1 MKQILHLMVF
11 LALVATI
18 AGGALATA
26 NAITQPIIQANA
38 LAAEK
43 ENLQK
48 IFPNVDDSAFE
59 EVEVKQSQTIEKI
72 FKVKG
77 EGTIFKLKVSG
88 YKEGTTFMVAFDN
101 SGTIINYVVLSNGD
115 TQGIGSKVGDE
126 AFKNS
131 LINKK
136 GDGKL
141 DTISGATISS
151 RPVIEGIKEAA
162 TYFAE
167 NIK

>member
-1 MKQILHLMVF
+1 MKKILHLTVF
-11 LALVATI
+11 LALVATV
-18 AGGALATA
+18 AGGALAAA
-26 NAITQPIIQANA
+26 NAITQPVILENA

-48 IFPNVDDSAFE
+48 IFPNAANDAFE
-59 EVEVKQSQTIEKI
+59 EVEVKKSQTIEKI

-77 EGTIFKLKVSG
+77 EGTVFKLKVSG
-88 YKEGTTFMVAFDN
+88 YKEGTSFMVAFDGT
-101 SGTIINYVVLSNGD
+101 GTITNYVVLSNGD
-115 TQGIGSKVGDE
+115 TQGIGSKVADD

-131 LINKK
+131 LIDKK

-162 TYFAE
+162 TYLAE

>member
-1 MKQILHLMVF
+1 MKQILHLTVF

-18 AGGALATA
+18 AGGALAAA
-26 NAITQPIIQANA
+26 NAVTQPVILENA

-48 IFPNVDDSAFE
+48 IFPNASDDAFE
-59 EVEVKQSQTIEKI
+59 EVEVKKSQTIEKI

-77 EGTIFKLKVSG
+77 EGTVFKLKVSG
-88 YKEGTTFMVAFDN
+88 YKEGTSFMVAFDGT
-101 SGTIINYVVLSNGD
+101 GTITNYVVLSNGD
-115 TQGIGSKVGDE
+115 TQGIGSKVADD

-131 LINKK
+131 LIDKK

-151 RPVIEGIKEAA
+151 KFVIEGIKEAA
-162 TYFAE
+162 TYLAE
-167 NIK
+167 NMK